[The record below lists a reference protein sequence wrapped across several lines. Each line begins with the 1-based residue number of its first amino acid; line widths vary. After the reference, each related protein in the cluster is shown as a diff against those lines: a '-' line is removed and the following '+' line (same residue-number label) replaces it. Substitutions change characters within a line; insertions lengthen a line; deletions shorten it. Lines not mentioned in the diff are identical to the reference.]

1 MLANSLPPAW
11 PAYSHSKTRSGAI
24 AERARLVQQQTNG
37 AMLSVQLP
45 EHEVRAIFN
54 GSVSSGSVSIAAI
67 NTPTS
72 CVLAGPIE
80 AIDAAEQKLTNSGVS
95 NVRLQTSHAF
105 HSSMM
110 DPVVPLFTEVLQR
123 VPLRVPQIP
132 YISNVTAQWTTPADA
147 TDPNY
152 WAVHL
157 RRPVRFAEGVA
168 QFMQDPTVVLLEVGP
183 GKTLTSLARQ
193 HPERKLEQAVVNS
206 QAKGE
211 ELEALLAACGRLWLA
226 GVSLDTNA
234 FFGDELRQRLSLPAY
249 PFERKRYWI
258 EPDGTEFGAAA
269 NRQRHRTSIDC
280 EPNPSGRANGGNQD
294 AVIRIVRQGLQR
306 GR

>member
-1 MLANSLPPAW
+1 
-11 PAYSHSKTRSGAI
+11 
-24 AERARLVQQQTNG
+24 
-37 AMLSVQLP
+37 MLSVQLP

-80 AIDAAEQKLTNSGVS
+80 AIDAAKRETKTNSGVS
-95 NVRLQTSHAF
+95 NVRLQTSQRI
-105 HSSMM
+105 SPTYMM
-110 DPVVPLFTEVLQR
+110 DPVVPLFAEVLQR

-183 GKTLTSLARQ
+183 GETLTSLARQ

-234 FFGDELRQRLSLPAY
+234 FFGDE
-249 PFERKRYWI
+249 
-258 EPDGTEFGAAA
+258 
-269 NRQRHRTSIDC
+269 
-280 EPNPSGRANGGNQD
+280 
-294 AVIRIVRQGLQR
+294 
-306 GR
+306 